1 MNLKI
6 FYLIIF
12 FFLISFPVKSEDK
25 FKLIYECEDESF
37 NFEITQ
43 GDLTKV
49 KLSDGKQLIAHAGS
63 HSTGQKT
70 FEWGRVSISSSIHDR
85 FHQIYGTN
93 RLVIHRVDLD
103 KEELE
108 AILKK
113 AKEDKIGV
121 ELERLKAEIFYK
133 KWENNKDG
141 KLGDIKCK
149 LKKKIKY

>member
-12 FFLISFPVKSEDK
+12 FFLINFPVKSEDK

-49 KLSDGKQLIAHAGS
+49 KLSNGKQLIAHAGS

-70 FEWGRVSISSSIHDR
+70 FEWGRVIISESIQVR

-93 RLVIHRVDLD
+93 RLVINKVELD

-121 ELERLKAEIFYK
+121 ELEKLKAEIFYK
-133 KWENNKDG
+133 KWKNNKSR
-141 KLGDIKCK
+141 KLGEIKCK